1 MALRDLTT
9 DLKTVKYGKDRIG
22 GGDSKEPYIRT
33 SINTTTPGDT
43 GGPDFTLR
51 ANTLQ
56 HVGRDVERLT
66 KFMFSSKGLQFT
78 AKQNL
83 LSRTGVKTQ
92 ASGVINEG
100 MYLPTSTILQAKGNP
115 FGTHLLK
122 QGINPARNTKPSAST
137 TNSILDSI
145 TSFSTPLGLPVYT
158 SEDVKSTSTN
168 RLVQLKNQKI
178 AKPSQA
184 EPTGFFGNLFGEGLN
199 NIKEKLNEKF
209 NESGGKK
216 TFGDKIK
223 DVSTQ
228 LFSNTTGISKYK
240 GEILRYG
247 GGPGSVLG
255 IGQTAIKRYV
265 DTSAYNTDSFK
276 KQYYVLDGSLIAGGL
291 SRIDTGDNLLEGP
304 TASTSKY
311 ETNVIDFRRPLLK
324 QQQAGYNKNIVSN
337 SLPYTNPNNRIEG
350 RVNLGNPGRRDKNVS
365 SYEKGLP
372 EALDKI
378 NSLPIYKSDTV
389 TNNSRKND
397 LVKFRFG
404 VIQNDNPSEKVFIH
418 FRAFIDSF
426 SDNYSAQW
434 NSEQYMGR
442 GEKFYRYGG
451 FDRQIN
457 VSWTVAAQSKQEL
470 IQQYQKLNYLAS
482 TLAPDYTN
490 AGYMAG
496 NLVTLTL
503 GGWCYEQPGFITSM
517 NLDVPNES
525 PWEIAI
531 PESRNEKGI
540 INDPKMREM
549 PHIVKVS
556 GFTFTPIHN
565 FVPKIQKNT
574 FSDGK
579 LNKYGDERFIAL
591 KSKSGESY
599 DNNLESFDP
608 NSQSPNKNTPELKEP
623 DAAINYQFDPTTTAY
638 GENYKTGLA

>member
-1 MALRDLTT
+1 MALRDLQTN
-9 DLKTVKYGKDRIG
+9 LKSLRYGKDTLG
-22 GGDSKEPYIRT
+22 GGNSKEPYVTT
-33 SINTTTPGDT
+33 SINTSPGDT

-100 MYLPTSTILQAKGNP
+100 AYLPTSTLLQAAGNP

-168 RLVQLKNQKI
+168 RLVQLKHEKI
-178 AKPSQA
+178 AQPSQDT
-184 EPTGFFGNLFGEGLN
+184 PTGFFGNLFGEGLN
-199 NIKEKLNEKF
+199 IVKQKLSSKLP
-209 NESGGKK
+209 
-216 TFGDKIK
+216 FGQKIK
-223 DVSTQ
+223 DVSSQ

-255 IGQTAIKRYV
+255 IGQTSIKRYV
-265 DTSAYNTDSFK
+265 DTSAYNTDEFK

-365 SYEKGLP
+365 SYETGLP

-442 GEKFYRYGG
+442 GEKFHRYGG

-540 INDPKMREM
+540 INDSKMREM

-608 NSQSPNKNTPELKEP
+608 NSQSPNKNIPELKEP
-623 DAAINYQFDPTTTAY
+623 DAAINFKFDSTTTAY
-638 GENYKTGLA
+638 GENYKTGIA